1 MMSDLTER
9 LQRGIEALEDLQQE
23 RLETG
28 DPQFGYEVEREIIE
42 TELRDLEADIRC
54 DSPTVREELVRIRRR
69 RKS

>member
-1 MMSDLTER
+1 MMSDLAER

-28 DPQFGYEVEREIIE
+28 DPQLGHEVEREIIE

-54 DSPTVREELVRIRRR
+54 DSPTVREALVRIRRR